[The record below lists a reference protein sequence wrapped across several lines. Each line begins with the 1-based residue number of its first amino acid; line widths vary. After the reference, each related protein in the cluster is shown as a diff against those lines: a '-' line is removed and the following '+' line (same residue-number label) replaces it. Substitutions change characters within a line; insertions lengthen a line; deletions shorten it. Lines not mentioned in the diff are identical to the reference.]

1 MQVTTALPAIVGFR
15 GTGQDANVVLVAVV
29 ALLLLVAVLGAAY
42 FVIAFLLRR
51 VLLADVV
58 EPIRRGHRIVTQV
71 GQHLQVICLDPARM
85 ANHVDDLH
93 LLRLTPAA
101 SGPDARTLDDIMREV
116 SEAPASQRIGI
127 ADLEESPDDASLLE
141 KKLEIVE
148 AVMDLPNQT
157 VLLFT
162 SRTARELDAWIRERC
177 ESSPDRDRWSRL
189 IARLRVTE
197 LPAGPHD
204 HQW

>member
-1 MQVTTALPAIVGFR
+1 M
-15 GTGQDANVVLVAVV
+15 
-29 ALLLLVAVLGAAY
+29 
-42 FVIAFLLRR
+42 
-51 VLLADVV
+51 

-71 GQHLQVICLDPARM
+71 GQHLQVICLDPARV
-85 ANHVDDLH
+85 AKHVNDLH
-93 LLRLTPAA
+93 LLRMTAAA
-101 SGPDARTLDDIMREV
+101 SGTDARTLEDIKREV

-127 ADLEESPDDASLLE
+127 SDLQESPDNASLLE

-162 SRTARELDAWIRERC
+162 RRTARDLGAWVRERC
-177 ESSPDRDRWSRL
+177 ESSSDRDRWSQL

-197 LPAGPHD
+197 LPARSATTPG
-204 HQW
+204 

>member
-1 MQVTTALPAIVGFR
+1 MEPDRNGNI
-15 GTGQDANVVLVAVV
+15 VLVAVV

-51 VLLADVV
+51 VLLADIV

-71 GQHLQVICLDPARM
+71 GQHLQVICLDPARV
-85 ANHVDDLH
+85 AKHVNDLH
-93 LLRLTPAA
+93 LLRMTSAA
-101 SGPDARTLDDIMREV
+101 SGTDARALDDIMREV

-127 ADLEESPDDASLLE
+127 SDLQESPDDASLLE

-162 SRTARELDAWIRERC
+162 A
-177 ESSPDRDRWSRL
+177 PDRARPGRVGSRAVRVVCGPRSLVEADRAV
-189 IARLRVTE
+189 ARHGTAGAVRDHPGRAME
-197 LPAGPHD
+197 ALPP
-204 HQW
+204 